1 MRVLVISHSTAD
13 HLGGAE
19 RSLLAVLEAWRET
32 VPTLDP
38 VVVGP
43 AAAAMH
49 DELLARG
56 IESIVLPMT
65 GWAVFEADGG
75 AAQRR
80 LRAREN
86 ALATR
91 ALLALIDERRPDL
104 VITNTLVLPWGAIA
118 AAQRGVPH
126 VWFVREFGE
135 RVQGVFWPEG
145 REAALRDIG
154 ALSTAVV
161 ANSSAVAGMLRPF
174 VTESSLTVSFPP
186 VDLERVRA
194 LAEHPAPTPFSTD
207 AALTI
212 GVLGRVTRSKGQW
225 RLVEAL
231 GRAATAG
238 IEVCFV
244 GAVLDRGAEAQLTAR
259 ARAIAPSARLVFA
272 GEQPN
277 PFAWLGSASIAVIP
291 SEKEAFGRST
301 LECLA
306 LGLPVVTTSSG
317 AGAELVEHG
326 VSGLLVDPDDVSALA
341 AALDRYASEPGL
353 IAEHGAAARVRA
365 EALASRELGLG
376 AAIDVLRAA
385 EGALPATLPPRWRAW
400 VDELDATASAPAG
413 ERLLRLRAALS
424 TVVRRGARG
433 LRHPVRASRRIVASL
448 QRRAE
453 H

>member
-19 RSLLAVLEAWRET
+19 RSLLALLEAWRET
-32 VPTLDP
+32 EPALEP
-38 VVVGP
+38 VVAGP

-56 IESIVLPMT
+56 IESLVLPMT

-91 ALLALIDERRPDL
+91 ALLELIDERRPAL
-104 VITNTLVLPWGAIA
+104 VVTNTLVVPWGAVA
-118 AAQRGVPH
+118 AAARGVPH

-135 RVQGVFWPEG
+135 RVQGFLWPDG

-154 ALSTAVV
+154 TLSTAVV
-161 ANSSAVAGMLRPF
+161 ANSGAVAGMLRPF
-174 VTESSLTVSFPP
+174 VDEGALTVSFPP
-186 VDLERVRA
+186 VDLGRVRA
-194 LAEHPAPTPFSTD
+194 LAEHPTASPFSTD

-225 RLVEAL
+225 RVVEAL
-231 GRAATAG
+231 GRAATVG

-272 GEQPN
+272 GEQQN
-277 PFAWLGSASIAVIP
+277 PFAWVRAADVAVVP

-341 AALDRYASEPGL
+341 AALDRYATEPGL
-353 IAEHGAAARVRA
+353 IAKHGAAARVRA
-365 EALASRELGLG
+365 EALAGHERGLG
-376 AAIDVLRAA
+376 AAIEVLRSAVGARAA
-385 EGALPATLPPRWRAW
+385 ALPPRWRAW
-400 VDELDATASAPAG
+400 VDELDSTAAQPPA
-413 ERLLRLRAALS
+413 ERLLRWRAALS
-424 TVVRRGARG
+424 TVVRRGVRG
-433 LRHPVRASRRIVASL
+433 LRHPVRASRRLASVL
-448 QRRAE
+448 RRRAD

>member
-1 MRVLVISHSTAD
+1 MSVLVISHSTAD

-19 RSLLAVLEAWRET
+19 RSLLALLEDWREAD
-32 VPTLDP
+32 PSLDP

-49 DELLARG
+49 DELLDRG

-65 GWAVFEADGG
+65 GWAVFEAGG
-75 AAQRR
+75 GGAQRR

-91 ALLALIDERRPDL
+91 ALLDLIDDRRPHL
-104 VITNTLVLPWGAIA
+104 VVTNTLVLPWGAVA
-118 AAQRGVPH
+118 AAERGVPH

-135 RVQGVFWPEG
+135 RVQGFLWHEG

-174 VTESSLTVSFPP
+174 VDEGALTVSFPP
-186 VDLERVRA
+186 VDLGRVRA
-194 LAEHPAPTPFSTD
+194 LAEHPTASPFSTD
-207 AALTI
+207 AALTV

-244 GAVLDRGAEAQLTAR
+244 GAVLDRGAEAQLTTR
-259 ARAIAPSARLVFA
+259 ARAVAPSARLVFA
-272 GEQPN
+272 GEQQN
-277 PFAWLGSASIAVIP
+277 PFAWVRAADVAVIP

-317 AGAELVEHG
+317 AGAELVEHD

-353 IAEHGAAARVRA
+353 IAAHAAAARVRA
-365 EALASRELGLG
+365 ETLASRELGLG
-376 AAIDVLRAA
+376 AAIEVLQSAV
-385 EGALPATLPPRWRAW
+385 GAVPATLPPRWRAW
-400 VDELDATASAPAG
+400 VDELDATASAPSG
-413 ERLLRLRAALS
+413 ERLLRVRAALS

-433 LRHPVRASRRIVASL
+433 LRHPVRACRRVIASL
-448 QRRAE
+448 RRRADL
-453 H
+453 

>member
-19 RSLLAVLEAWRET
+19 RSLLALLEAWRET
-32 VPTLDP
+32 EPAVEP

-49 DELLARG
+49 DALTARG
-56 IESIVLPMT
+56 IESLVLPMS

-86 ALATR
+86 AVATR
-91 ALLALIDERRPDL
+91 ALLELIDERRPAL
-104 VITNTLVLPWGAIA
+104 VISNTLVLPWGAVA
-118 AAQRGVPH
+118 AAERGVPH

-135 RVQGVFWPEG
+135 RVQGFLWPDG

-154 ALSTAVV
+154 TLSTAVV
-161 ANSSAVAGMLRPF
+161 ANSSAVADMLRPF
-174 VTESSLTVSFPP
+174 VDDGALTVSFPP

-194 LAEHPAPTPFSTD
+194 LAEHPTASPFSTD
-207 AALTI
+207 AALTVA
-212 GVLGRVTRSKGQW
+212 VLGRVTRSKGQW

-259 ARAIAPSARLVFA
+259 ARAIAPNARLVFA
-272 GEQPN
+272 GEQQN
-277 PFAWLGSASIAVIP
+277 PFAWVRAADVAVVP

-341 AALDRYASEPGL
+341 AALDRYATEPGL

-365 EALASRELGLG
+365 DALAGHELGLG
-376 AAIDVLRAA
+376 AAIAALRSAVGARPAA
-385 EGALPATLPPRWRAW
+385 LPPRWRAW
-400 VDELDATASAPAG
+400 VDELEATAARPTA

-433 LRHPVRASRRIVASL
+433 LRHPVRASRRLAAAL
-448 QRRAE
+448 RRRAD